1 MPKEKQLLYLPTYNY
16 SFYKYNKNTNHRKVK
31 YLKKKKKDLKR
42 ATLIEACINGQCTV
56 KQVANALGL
65 SERRVKQIKK
75 EVKENG
81 VKSIQHGNRGRKPKN
96 TISNETKKKILELR
110 SSYQYE
116 LSNFK
121 HFQEIL
127 KERENIDI
135 SYSALYNILH
145 NAGIKSPKKH
155 RKSKLHHRRKRKESE
170 GMMLQAD
177 GTPFDWFGNGEKY
190 SLHGFVDDATGK
202 ITGLYMCKNECLL
215 GYLEVLRQTL
225 ENYGIP
231 ISLYPDK
238 YSVFFPPKKV
248 DDHVTI
254 EEQLNGREKGITQFG
269 RIVEELGITMFP
281 ANSPQ
286 AKGRIERLWETLQSR
301 LVTEFRI
308 NNITTMEQANTFLS
322 NYIDIYNSKFAIEPL
337 NKNNVFL
344 KLPKKYNLDEL
355 LCVKFERTID
365 NAGVFSVN
373 NSKFQILDRSLPPKT
388 KITVYLSK
396 KVGMLAKINNK
407 TYDVQPLEL
416 ISKGLID
423 TNSLDYHQWLPD
435 VVIEL
440 INEFYLKDAKAS

>member
-1 MPKEKQLLYLPTYNY
+1 M
-16 SFYKYNKNTNHRKVK
+16 
-31 YLKKKKKDLKR
+31 LKPKDLKR
-42 ATLIEACINGQCTV
+42 ATLIEACIKGQCTV
-56 KQVANALGL
+56 KQVANALGI

-75 EVKENG
+75 EVKING

-96 TISNETKKKILELR
+96 TISDETKMKILELR
-110 SSYQYE
+110 SSYEYE

-121 HFQEIL
+121 HFQEL
-127 KERENIDI
+127 LEERENIII
-135 SYSALYNILH
+135 SYSALYKILH

-155 RKSKLHHRRKRKESE
+155 RKKKLHHRRKRKESE

-177 GTPFDWFGNGEKY
+177 GTPFDWFEIGQKY
-190 SLHGFVDDATGK
+190 SLHGFIDDATGK

-248 DDHVTI
+248 DDHITI
-254 EEQLNGREKGITQFG
+254 EEQLYGREKGITQFG

-286 AKGRIERLWETLQSR
+286 AKGRVERLWETLQSR

-308 NNITTMEQANTFLS
+308 HNITTIEQANEFLLD
-322 NYIDIYNSKFAIEPL
+322 YIKIYNSKFAIEPS
-337 NKNNVFL
+337 NKNNMFL

-365 NAGVFSVN
+365 NAGVFSLN
-373 NSKFQILDRSLPPKT
+373 NSKFQLLDKRLPPKT
-388 KITVYLSK
+388 KVTIYLSQK
-396 KVGMLAKINNK
+396 IGMVVKINNK
-407 TYDVQPLEL
+407 QYDVQPLEL
-416 ISKGLID
+416 ISKDSIEI
-423 TNSLDYHQWLPD
+423 NSLDYHQWLPN

>member
-1 MPKEKQLLYLPTYNY
+1 MLKPKE
-16 SFYKYNKNTNHRKVK
+16 
-31 YLKKKKKDLKR
+31 LKR
-42 ATLIEACINGQCTV
+42 ATLIDACINGQCTV

-96 TISNETKKKILELR
+96 TISDETKKKILELR

-127 KERENIDI
+127 NERENIDI

-308 NNITTMEQANTFLS
+308 NNITTMEQANVFLTS
-322 NYIDIYNSKFAIEPL
+322 YINIYNSKFAIEPL

-388 KITVYLSK
+388 KITVYLSE

-423 TNSLDYHQWLPD
+423 TNSLNYHQWLPD

>member
-1 MPKEKQLLYLPTYNY
+1 MLKQKEI
-16 SFYKYNKNTNHRKVK
+16 
-31 YLKKKKKDLKR
+31 KR

-96 TISNETKKKILELR
+96 TISVETKKKILDLR
-110 SSYQYE
+110 SSYEYE

-145 NAGIKSPKKH
+145 TAGIRSPKKH
-155 RKSKLHHRRKRKESE
+155 RKSKLHHRRKRKDSE

-190 SLHGFVDDATGK
+190 SLHGFIDDATGK

-225 ENYGIP
+225 ENFGIP

-248 DDHVTI
+248 NDHITI

-286 AKGRIERLWETLQSR
+286 AKGRVERLWETLQSR

-308 NNITTMEQANTFLS
+308 NKIKTIEDANYFFPE
-322 NYIDIYNSKFAIEPL
+322 YIKKYNSKFAVAPV
-337 NKNNVFL
+337 NKNTMFL

-355 LCVKFERTID
+355 LCVRFERIID
-365 NAGVFSVN
+365 NAGVFSIN
-373 NSKFQILDRSLPPKT
+373 NSKFQIMDRRLPPKT
-388 KITVYLSK
+388 KIQIYLSEK
-396 KVGMLAKINNK
+396 LGMMVKSNNK
-407 TYDVQPLEL
+407 VYDVQPLEL
-416 ISKGLID
+416 VSKDSID
-423 TNSLDYHQWLPD
+423 NNSLDYHLWLPD

-440 INEFYLKDAKAS
+440 INEFYLRDAKAS

>member
-1 MPKEKQLLYLPTYNY
+1 M
-16 SFYKYNKNTNHRKVK
+16 YKSGKMIDNRKVE
-31 YLKKKKKDLKR
+31 YLMLKQKDLKR
-42 ATLIEACINGQCTV
+42 ATLIEACIKGQCTI
-56 KQVANALGL
+56 KQVAFALGL

-96 TISNETKKKILELR
+96 TISIQTKNKILELR
-110 SSYQYE
+110 RSYEYE
-116 LSNFK
+116 ISNFK
-121 HFQEIL
+121 HFQELL
-127 KERENIDI
+127 KERENINI
-135 SYSALYNILH
+135 SYSALYNILR

-155 RKSKLHHRRKRKESE
+155 RKKKLHHRRKRKEAE

-190 SLHGFVDDATGK
+190 SLHGFIDDATGK

-248 DDHVTI
+248 NDHITI

-269 RIVEELGITMFP
+269 RIVEELGIEMFP
-281 ANSPQ
+281 ASSPQ

-301 LVTEFRI
+301 LTTEFRI
-308 NNITTMEQANTFLS
+308 NHITTIEKANKFLES
-322 NYIDIYNSKFAIEPL
+322 YIEKYNSQFSVSAKST
-337 NKNNVFL
+337 KNVYL
-344 KLPKKYNLDEL
+344 KLPKRYNLDEL
-355 LCVKFERTID
+355 LCVRFERTID
-365 NAGVFSVN
+365 NAGVFSIN
-373 NSKFQILDRSLPPKT
+373 NSKFQIMDKSIPPKT
-388 KITVYLSK
+388 KVQVYLSQK
-396 KVGMLAKINNK
+396 IGMRVKSNNK
-407 TYDVQPLEL
+407 VYDVQPLEL
-416 ISKGLID
+416 ISKDKID
-423 TNSLDYHQWLPD
+423 KDSLNYHQWLAD

-440 INEFYLKDAKAS
+440 INEYYLKDAKAS

>member
-1 MPKEKQLLYLPTYNY
+1 MLKQEEI
-16 SFYKYNKNTNHRKVK
+16 R
-31 YLKKKKKDLKR
+31 R
-42 ATLIEACINGQCTV
+42 ATLIEACIKGQCTV

-96 TISNETKKKILELR
+96 TISDETRNKILNLR

-116 LSNFK
+116 ISNFK
-121 HFQEIL
+121 HFQELL
-127 KERENIDI
+127 KEHENIDI
-135 SYSALYNILH
+135 SYSALYNILK

-155 RKSKLHHRRKRKESE
+155 RKTKLHHRRKRKECE

-177 GTPFDWFGNGEKY
+177 GTPFDWFGDGNQY
-190 SLHGFVDDATGK
+190 SLHGFIDDATGK

-225 ENYGIP
+225 VNYGIP

-248 DDHVTI
+248 DDHITI

-269 RIVEELGITMFP
+269 RIVEELGIEMFP
-281 ANSPQ
+281 ASSPQ

-308 NNITTMEQANTFLS
+308 NSIKTMEEANKFLIQ
-322 NYIDIYNSKFAIEPL
+322 YIQKYNSKFAIESAS
-337 NKNNVFL
+337 KKSVFL
-344 KLPKKYNLDEL
+344 KLPKRYNLDEL
-355 LCVKFERTID
+355 LCVRFERTID
-365 NAGVFSVN
+365 NAGVFSLN
-373 NSKFQILDRSLPPKT
+373 NSKFQVLDKYLPPKT
-388 KITVYLSK
+388 KVEIYLSQK
-396 KVGMLAKINNK
+396 IGMIVKSNNK
-407 TYDVQPLEL
+407 IYDVQPLEL
-416 ISKGLID
+416 ISKDRID
-423 TNSLDYHQWLPD
+423 NNLSTYHQWLPD
-435 VVIEL
+435 VVIDL

>member
-1 MPKEKQLLYLPTYNY
+1 MLKQ
-16 SFYKYNKNTNHRKVK
+16 
-31 YLKKKKKDLKR
+31 KDLKR
-42 ATLIEACINGQCTV
+42 ATLIEACIKGECTV

-96 TISNETKKKILELR
+96 TISDETRKRILELR
-110 SSYQYE
+110 SSYEYE
-116 LSNFK
+116 ISNFK
-121 HFQEIL
+121 HFQELL

-135 SYSALYNILH
+135 SYSALYNILR

-155 RKSKLHHRRKRKESE
+155 RKSKLHHRRKRKECE

-177 GTPFDWFGNGEKY
+177 GTPFDWFENGEKY
-190 SLHGFVDDATGK
+190 SLHGFIDDATGK
-202 ITGLYMCKNECLL
+202 VTGLYMCKNECLL

-248 DDHVTI
+248 NDHITI

-269 RIVEELGITMFP
+269 RIVEELGITMF
-281 ANSPQ
+281 AASSPQ

-308 NNITTMEQANTFLS
+308 HNIKTIEQANEFLIT
-322 NYIDIYNSKFAIEPL
+322 YIKKYNSQFAIKPL
-337 NKNNVFL
+337 SKQNMFL
-344 KLPKKYNLDEL
+344 KLPKRYNLDEL
-355 LCVKFERTID
+355 LCVRFERTID
-365 NAGVFSVN
+365 NAGVFSIN
-373 NSKFQILDRSLPPKT
+373 NSKFQIMDKSLPPKT
-388 KITVYLSK
+388 KVQIYLSEK
-396 KVGMLAKINNK
+396 IGMRVKSNNK
-407 TYDVQPLEL
+407 VYDVQPLEV
-416 ISKGLID
+416 ISKGIID
-423 TNSLDYHQWLPD
+423 NNSLDLHLWLPD
-435 VVIEL
+435 VVVEL
-440 INEFYLKDAKAS
+440 INEYYLKDAKAS

>member
-1 MPKEKQLLYLPTYNY
+1 MLKQEEI
-16 SFYKYNKNTNHRKVK
+16 
-31 YLKKKKKDLKR
+31 KR

-56 KQVANALGL
+56 KQVADALGL

-81 VKSIQHGNRGRKPKN
+81 VKSITHGNRGRKPKN
-96 TISNETKKKILELR
+96 TIPNNTRKKILELR
-110 SSYQYE
+110 SSYEYE

-121 HFQEIL
+121 HFQELL

-190 SLHGFVDDATGK
+190 SLHGFIDDATGK

-225 ENYGIP
+225 ENFGIP

-248 DDHVTI
+248 DDHITI

-269 RIVEELGITMFP
+269 RIVEELGISMFP
-281 ANSPQ
+281 ASSPQ
-286 AKGRIERLWETLQSR
+286 AKGRVERLWETLQSR

-308 NNITTMEQANTFLS
+308 NTIKTIEDANCFFPE
-322 NYIDIYNSKFAIEPL
+322 YIKKYNSKFAVDPI
-337 NKNNVFL
+337 NKKTMFL

-355 LCVKFERTID
+355 LCVRFERIID
-365 NAGVFSVN
+365 NAGVFSIN
-373 NSKFQILDRSLPPKT
+373 NSKFQIMDRRLPPKT
-388 KITVYLSK
+388 KIQIYLSEK
-396 KVGMLAKINNK
+396 FGMIVKSNGKV
-407 TYDVQPLEL
+407 YDVQPLEL
-416 ISKGLID
+416 ISKDLID
-423 TNSLDYHQWLPD
+423 NNSLDYHLWLPD

-440 INEFYLKDAKAS
+440 INEFYLRDAKAS

>member
-1 MPKEKQLLYLPTYNY
+1 MLKQ
-16 SFYKYNKNTNHRKVK
+16 
-31 YLKKKKKDLKR
+31 KDLKR
-42 ATLIEACINGQCTV
+42 VTLIEACIKGQCTV
-56 KQVANALGL
+56 KQVATALGL

-75 EVKENG
+75 EVKEHG

-96 TISNETKKKILELR
+96 TIPDETRKKILELR
-110 SSYQYE
+110 NSYQYE
-116 LSNFK
+116 MSNFK
-121 HFQEIL
+121 HFQELL

-135 SYSALYNILH
+135 SYSALYNILR

-155 RKSKLHHRRKRKESE
+155 RKSKLHHRRKRKECE

-177 GTPFDWFGNGEKY
+177 GTPFDWFNTGEKY

-248 DDHVTI
+248 DDHITI

-269 RIVEELGITMFP
+269 RIVEELGIEMF
-281 ANSPQ
+281 AASSPQ

-308 NNITTMEQANTFLS
+308 NNIKSIEQANTFLIG
-322 NYIDIYNSKFAIEPL
+322 YIDKYNAQFAVTPTNSKS
-337 NKNNVFL
+337 VFL
-344 KLPKKYNLDEL
+344 KLPKRYDLDEL
-355 LCVKFERTID
+355 LCVKFERIID
-365 NAGVFSVN
+365 NAGVFSIN
-373 NSKFQILDRSLPPKT
+373 NSNFQILDKSLPPKT
-388 KITVYLSK
+388 KVQIYLSHK
-396 KVGMLAKINNK
+396 IGMRVKSNNK
-407 TYDVQPLEL
+407 IYDVEPLEL
-416 ISKGLID
+416 ISKDKID
-423 TNSLDYHQWLPD
+423 KNSLNYHQWLSN
-435 VVIEL
+435 VVIDL
-440 INEFYLKDAKAS
+440 INEIYLKDAKAS

>member
-1 MPKEKQLLYLPTYNY
+1 MLKQ
-16 SFYKYNKNTNHRKVK
+16 
-31 YLKKKKKDLKR
+31 KDLKR
-42 ATLIEACINGQCTV
+42 ATLIEACIKGQCTV
-56 KQVANALGL
+56 KQVATALGL

-75 EVKENG
+75 EVKEYG

-96 TISNETKKKILELR
+96 TISEETRKKILELR
-110 SSYQYE
+110 SSYEYE
-116 LSNFK
+116 ISNFK
-121 HFQEIL
+121 HFQELL

-135 SYSALYNILH
+135 SYSALYNILR

-155 RKSKLHHRRKRKESE
+155 RKAKLHHRRKRKESE

-177 GTPFDWFGNGEKY
+177 GTPFDWFNIGEQY
-190 SLHGFVDDATGK
+190 SLHGFIDDATGK

-248 DDHVTI
+248 NDHITI

-269 RIVEELGITMFP
+269 RIVEELGIEMF
-281 ANSPQ
+281 AASSPQ

-308 NNITTMEQANTFLS
+308 NNITNIEDANNFLPD
-322 NYIDIYNSKFAIEPL
+322 YINKYNSQFAIEPSS
-337 NKNNVFL
+337 KRNVFL
-344 KLPKKYNLDEL
+344 KLPKRYNLDEL
-355 LCVKFERTID
+355 LCVRFERTID
-365 NAGVFSVN
+365 NAGVFSIN
-373 NSKFQILDRSLPPKT
+373 NSKFQILDKSLPPKT
-388 KITVYLSK
+388 KIEIYLSQK
-396 KVGMLAKINNK
+396 IGMRVKSNNK
-407 TYDVQPLEL
+407 IYDVEPLEL
-416 ISKGLID
+416 ISKDKID
-423 TNSLDYHQWLPD
+423 NESLNCYLAD

-440 INEFYLKDAKAS
+440 INEYYLKDAKAS

>member
-1 MPKEKQLLYLPTYNY
+1 MLKQEEI
-16 SFYKYNKNTNHRKVK
+16 
-31 YLKKKKKDLKR
+31 KR

-81 VKSIQHGNRGRKPKN
+81 VKSIGHGNRGRKPKN

-110 SSYQYE
+110 CSYEYE

-121 HFQEIL
+121 HFQELL

-145 NAGIKSPKKH
+145 SVGIKSPKKH
-155 RKSKLHHRRKRKESE
+155 RKSKLHHRRKRKEAE

-177 GTPFDWFGNGEKY
+177 GTPFDWFGNGEQY
-190 SLHGFVDDATGK
+190 SLHGFIDDATGK

-231 ISLYPDK
+231 ISLYPDR

-308 NNITTMEQANTFLS
+308 NHISTIEQANNFLPS
-322 NYIDIYNSKFAIEPL
+322 YINIYNSKFAVEPL
-337 NKNNVFL
+337 NKTSMFL
-344 KLPKKYNLDEL
+344 KLPKRYNLDEL

-365 NAGVFSVN
+365 NAGVFSLN
-373 NSKFQILDRSLPPKT
+373 NSKFQVLDKHLPPKT
-388 KITVYLSK
+388 RITIYLSQK
-396 KVGMLAKINNK
+396 NGMVVKANNK
-407 TYDVQPLEL
+407 VYDVQPLEL
-416 ISKGLID
+416 ISKDFID
-423 TNSLDYHQWLPD
+423 NNSLDYHQWLPD

>member
-1 MPKEKQLLYLPTYNY
+1 MLKQEEI
-16 SFYKYNKNTNHRKVK
+16 
-31 YLKKKKKDLKR
+31 KR
-42 ATLIEACINGQCTV
+42 ATLIESCIKGQCTV
-56 KQVANALGL
+56 KQVATALGL

-81 VKSIQHGNRGRKPKN
+81 VKSIAHGNRGRKPKN
-96 TISNETKKKILELR
+96 TIPNEIRKRILELR
-110 SSYQYE
+110 NSYEYE
-116 LSNFK
+116 ISNFK
-121 HFQEIL
+121 HFQELL

-155 RKSKLHHRRKRKESE
+155 RKTKLHHRRKRKECE

-177 GTPFDWFGNGEKY
+177 GTPFDWFGNGERY

-248 DDHVTI
+248 NDHITI
-254 EEQLNGREKGITQFG
+254 EEQLNGRAKGITQFG
-269 RIVEELGITMFP
+269 RIVEELGIDMFP

-308 NNITTMEQANTFLS
+308 HNIRTIEDANSFLVQ
-322 NYIDIYNSKFAIEPL
+322 YIQEYNSKFAVEASS
-337 NKNNVFL
+337 KKSVFL
-344 KLPKKYNLDEL
+344 KLPKRYNLDEL
-355 LCVKFERTID
+355 LCVRFERTID
-365 NAGVFSVN
+365 NSGVFSIN
-373 NSKFQILDRSLPPKT
+373 NSKFQIMDRNLPPKT
-388 KITVYLSK
+388 KVQIYLSQK
-396 KVGMLAKINNK
+396 IGMRVKSNNK
-407 TYDVQPLEL
+407 IYDVQPLEL
-416 ISKGLID
+416 ISKDKID
-423 TNSLDYHQWLPD
+423 NNSLNYHQWLAN

>member
-1 MPKEKQLLYLPTYNY
+1 MLKQ
-16 SFYKYNKNTNHRKVK
+16 
-31 YLKKKKKDLKR
+31 KDLKR
-42 ATLIEACINGQCTV
+42 ATLIEACIKGQCTV
-56 KQVANALGL
+56 KQVAIALGI

-96 TISNETKKKILELR
+96 TISNETRKRILELR
-110 SSYQYE
+110 CSYEYE
-116 LSNFK
+116 ISNFK
-121 HFQEIL
+121 HFQELL

-135 SYSALYNILH
+135 SYSALYNILR

-155 RKSKLHHRRKRKESE
+155 RKTKLHHRRKRKECE

-177 GTPFDWFGNGEKY
+177 GTPFDWFENGERY
-190 SLHGFVDDATGK
+190 SLHGFIDDATGK

-248 DDHVTI
+248 NDHITI

-269 RIVEELGITMFP
+269 RIVEELNIEMF
-281 ANSPQ
+281 AASSPQ

-308 NNITTMEQANTFLS
+308 NKIKNIEEANEFLKE
-322 NYIDIYNSKFAIEPL
+322 YIPKYNSKFSVTPES
-337 NKNNVFL
+337 KTSMFL
-344 KLPKKYNLDEL
+344 RLPKRYDLDEL
-355 LCVKFERTID
+355 LCVRFERTID
-365 NAGVFSVN
+365 NAGVFSIN
-373 NSKFQILDRSLPPKT
+373 NSKFQILDKSLPPKT
-388 KITVYLSK
+388 KVQIYISQKIGMRV
-396 KVGMLAKINNK
+396 KVKNRV
-407 TYDVQPLEL
+407 YDVEPLEL
-416 ISKGLID
+416 ISKDKID
-423 TNSLDYHQWLPD
+423 NNKLEFHQWLPD
-435 VVIEL
+435 VVIDL
-440 INEFYLKDAKAS
+440 INEYYLKDAKAS

>member
-1 MPKEKQLLYLPTYNY
+1 MLKQ
-16 SFYKYNKNTNHRKVK
+16 
-31 YLKKKKKDLKR
+31 KDLKR
-42 ATLIEACINGQCTV
+42 ATLIEACIKGQCTV
-56 KQVANALGL
+56 KQVATALGL

-96 TISNETKKKILELR
+96 TISDETRKRILELR
-110 SSYQYE
+110 SSYEYE
-116 LSNFK
+116 ISNFK
-121 HFQEIL
+121 HFQELL

-135 SYSALYNILH
+135 SYSALYHILR
-145 NAGIKSPKKH
+145 NAGIKSPKRH
-155 RKSKLHHRRKRKESE
+155 RKTKLHHRRKRKECE

-177 GTPFDWFGNGEKY
+177 GTPFDWFGDGQKY

-248 DDHVTI
+248 NDHITI

-269 RIVEELGITMFP
+269 RIIEELGIEMFP
-281 ANSPQ
+281 ASSPQ

-301 LVTEFRI
+301 LTTEFRI
-308 NNITTMEQANTFLS
+308 NNIKTIDEANTFLIT
-322 NYIDIYNSKFAIEPL
+322 YIEKYNSKFSIEASS
-337 NKNNVFL
+337 KNNVFL
-344 KLPKKYNLDEL
+344 KLPKRYNLDEL
-355 LCVKFERTID
+355 LCVRFERTID
-365 NAGVFSVN
+365 NAGVFSIN
-373 NSKFQILDRSLPPKT
+373 NSKFQIMDKSLPPKT
-388 KITVYLSK
+388 KVQIYISQ
-396 KVGMLAKINNK
+396 KIGIRVKSNNK
-407 TYDVQPLEL
+407 VYDVQPLEL
-416 ISKGLID
+416 ISKDKID
-423 TNSLDYHQWLPD
+423 NNSLDYHQWLAD

-440 INEFYLKDAKAS
+440 INEYYLKDAKAS

>member
-1 MPKEKQLLYLPTYNY
+1 MLKQ
-16 SFYKYNKNTNHRKVK
+16 
-31 YLKKKKKDLKR
+31 KDLKR
-42 ATLIEACINGQCTV
+42 ATLIEACIKGECTV
-56 KQVANALGL
+56 KQVAIALGL

-96 TISNETKKKILELR
+96 AIPFETRQKILDLR
-110 SSYQYE
+110 SSYEYE
-116 LSNFK
+116 ISNFK
-121 HFQEIL
+121 HFQELL

-135 SYSALYNILH
+135 SYSALYNILR

-155 RKSKLHHRRKRKESE
+155 RKTKLHHRRKRKECE

-177 GTPFDWFGNGEKY
+177 GTPFDWFGNGQKY
-190 SLHGFVDDATGK
+190 SLHGFIDDATGK

-248 DDHVTI
+248 NDHITL

-269 RIVEELGITMFP
+269 RIVEELGIEMFP
-281 ANSPQ
+281 ASSPQ

-308 NNITTMEQANTFLS
+308 NHISTMDEANAFLLE
-322 NYIDIYNSKFAIEPL
+322 YIQKYNSKFAIEATS
-337 NKNNVFL
+337 KKVVFL
-344 KLPKKYNLDEL
+344 KLPKRYNLDEL
-355 LCVKFERTID
+355 LCVRFDRTID
-365 NAGVFSVN
+365 NAGVFSIN
-373 NSKFQILDRSLPPKT
+373 NSKFQIIDKYLPPKT
-388 KITVYLSK
+388 KVQIYLSQK
-396 KVGMLAKINNK
+396 IGMRVKSNNK
-407 TYDVQPLEL
+407 LYDVQPLEL
-416 ISKGLID
+416 ISKDKID
-423 TNSLDYHQWLPD
+423 NDSLDYHQWLSD

-440 INEFYLKDAKAS
+440 INEYYLKDAKAS

>member
-1 MPKEKQLLYLPTYNY
+1 M
-16 SFYKYNKNTNHRKVK
+16 YKFVKNTNHRKVE
-31 YLKKKKKDLKR
+31 YLMLKQKDLKR

-75 EVKENG
+75 EVKKNG

-322 NYIDIYNSKFAIEPL
+322 NYINIYNSKFAIEPL

>member
-1 MPKEKQLLYLPTYNY
+1 MLKQ
-16 SFYKYNKNTNHRKVK
+16 
-31 YLKKKKKDLKR
+31 KDLKR
-42 ATLIEACINGQCTV
+42 VTLIEACIKGECTV
-56 KQVANALGL
+56 KQVATALGL

-96 TISNETKKKILELR
+96 TIPDETRKKILELR
-110 SSYQYE
+110 NSYQYE
-116 LSNFK
+116 MSNFK
-121 HFQEIL
+121 HFQELL

-135 SYSALYNILH
+135 SYSALYNILR

-155 RKSKLHHRRKRKESE
+155 RKTKLHHRRKRKECE

-177 GTPFDWFGNGEKY
+177 GTPFDWFNTGEKY

-238 YSVFFPPKKV
+238 YSVFFPPKKL
-248 DDHVTI
+248 TTT

-269 RIVEELGITMFP
+269 RIVEELGIEMFP
-281 ANSPQ
+281 ASSPQ

-308 NNITTMEQANTFLS
+308 NNIQSIEKANEFLID
-322 NYIDIYNSKFAIEPL
+322 YIKKYNSQFAVPAT
-337 NKNNVFL
+337 NSKSVFL
-344 KLPKKYNLDEL
+344 KLPKRYDLDEL
-355 LCVKFERTID
+355 LCVRFERTID
-365 NAGVFSVN
+365 NAGVFSIN
-373 NSKFQILDRSLPPKT
+373 NSKFQIIDKSLPPKT
-388 KITVYLSK
+388 KIQIYLSQK
-396 KVGMLAKINNK
+396 IGMRVKANNK
-407 TYDVQPLEL
+407 IYDVEPLEL
-416 ISKGLID
+416 ISKDNID
-423 TNSLDYHQWLPD
+423 TNSLDYHQWLAD

-440 INEFYLKDAKAS
+440 INEFYLKDAKASYKSLA

>member
-1 MPKEKQLLYLPTYNY
+1 MYKNRKY
-16 SFYKYNKNTNHRKVK
+16 SNNRKVE
-31 YLKKKKKDLKR
+31 YLMLKQKDLKR
-42 ATLIEACINGQCTV
+42 ATLIEACIKGQCTV
-56 KQVANALGL
+56 KQVATALGL

-96 TISNETKKKILELR
+96 TISDETSKRILELR
-110 SSYQYE
+110 SSYEYE
-116 LSNFK
+116 ISNFK
-121 HFQEIL
+121 HFQELL

-135 SYSALYNILH
+135 SYSALYHILR
-145 NAGIKSPKKH
+145 NAGIKSPKRH
-155 RKSKLHHRRKRKESE
+155 RKTKLHHRRKRKECE

-177 GTPFDWFGNGEKY
+177 GTPFDWFGNGQKY

-248 DDHVTI
+248 NDHITI

-269 RIVEELGITMFP
+269 RIIEELGIEMFP
-281 ANSPQ
+281 ASSPQ

-301 LVTEFRI
+301 LTTEFRI
-308 NNITTMEQANTFLS
+308 NNIKTIDEANTFLIT
-322 NYIDIYNSKFAIEPL
+322 YIEKYNSKFSIEASS
-337 NKNNVFL
+337 KNNVFL
-344 KLPKKYNLDEL
+344 KLPKRYNLDEL
-355 LCVKFERTID
+355 LCVRFERTID
-365 NAGVFSVN
+365 NAGVFSIN
-373 NSKFQILDRSLPPKT
+373 NSKFQIMDKSLPPKT
-388 KITVYLSK
+388 KVQIYISQ
-396 KVGMLAKINNK
+396 KIGIRVKSNNK
-407 TYDVQPLEL
+407 VYDVQPLEL
-416 ISKGLID
+416 ISKDKID
-423 TNSLDYHQWLPD
+423 NNSLDYHQWLAD

-440 INEFYLKDAKAS
+440 INEYYLKDAKAS

>member
-1 MPKEKQLLYLPTYNY
+1 MIKQ
-16 SFYKYNKNTNHRKVK
+16 
-31 YLKKKKKDLKR
+31 KDLKR